1 MTKSSSAVAPPPI
14 LLGFDP
20 GREKCGVAIVTL
32 QGQAQYHEVIPTAQV
47 LDTLQHLNQTHTIQR
62 IILGNQTGS
71 KQWQAQI
78 QQHLNPCPPITLV
91 DERYSSLEARE
102 RYWILYPPRGWQRLI
117 PQGLRTPP
125 RPIDDLVAILLVER
139 FLASSPT

>member
-1 MTKSSSAVAPPPI
+1 M
-14 LLGFDP
+14 
-20 GREKCGVAIVTL
+20 AIVTL

>member
-91 DERYSSLEARE
+91 DER
-102 RYWILYPPRGWQRLI
+102 
-117 PQGLRTPP
+117 
-125 RPIDDLVAILLVER
+125 
-139 FLASSPT
+139 